1 MTEINSELL
10 KALKEFTRVMNVL
23 EMRPRMQLVEIAE
36 LLNPVG
42 DQAREAIATAGK
54 NCHLE
59 TTDEADNEL

>member
-1 MTEINSELL
+1 MTEINMQML

-42 DQAREAIATAGK
+42 DQAREAIATAG
-54 NCHLE
+54 E
-59 TTDEADNEL
+59 TQ